1 MNAKVR
7 FLIADHLAVPLGA
20 VRDDAHLAR
29 DLGADSLDLVE
40 LSMRLEEALG
50 ILIADEESEACA
62 TVGDAIDLVERKLA
76 RKKAAQLTS

>member
-1 MNAKVR
+1 MNAKTR
-7 FLIADHLAVPLGA
+7 LLIADHLAVPVGS
-20 VRDDAHLAR
+20 VRDEAHLAR

-62 TVGDAIDLVERKLA
+62 TVGDAMDLVERKLA
-76 RKKAAQLTS
+76 GKKAARRTG